1 MCSSSVVYVL
11 YRQLENKEGMQQ
23 AGTESPSTTNTVSI
37 GAVIDLSTARPP
49 VLVFMI
55 YASLAWILNMKAISL
70 HYNIT
75 DQLSD

>member
-55 YASLAWILNMKAISL
+55 YASLA
-70 HYNIT
+70 
-75 DQLSD
+75 